1 MKVGIIVEWSKI
13 YSGIDYKELLFNSHY
28 EMQLFQM
35 YSGSSGY
42 LDLSD
47 ITGNR
52 RKRYRKY
59 LSDQVI
65 NIVQESPILTGLG
78 RLDEILPYPL
88 GLPKLIES
96 RGESQYQLEFKF
108 RENSEDIDKFYDKV
122 YKFCKEYKFYYS
134 IFDRESDALFITN
147 KL

>member
-96 RGESQYQLEFKF
+96 RRESQYQLEFKF

-134 IFDRESDALFITN
+134 IFDRESDALIITN